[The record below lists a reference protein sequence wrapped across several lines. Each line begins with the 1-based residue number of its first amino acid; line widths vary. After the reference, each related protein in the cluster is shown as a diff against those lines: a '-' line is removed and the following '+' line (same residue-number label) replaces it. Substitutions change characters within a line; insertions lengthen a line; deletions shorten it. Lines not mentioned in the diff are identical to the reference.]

1 MMDDLPIG
9 EGVYLGTCG
18 LTHYVGN
25 KPCSNKWN
33 EGDDVPRNT
42 SDYYITY
49 VSVFFFFERVLTYG
63 VRS

>member
-49 VSVFFFFERVLTYG
+49 VSVFFFF
-63 VRS
+63 